1 MLTEMRIEGL
11 GVIDEATL
19 DLHAGLIILFVGFVT
34 PFTGTKTV
42 CRSGFM
48 GHCPSKRISSANRS

>member
-19 DLHAGLIILFVGFVT
+19 DLLGRAEEPIGTGLYASTADGQN
-34 PFTGTKTV
+34 TV
-42 CRSGFM
+42 AVA
-48 GHCPSKRISSANRS
+48 PS